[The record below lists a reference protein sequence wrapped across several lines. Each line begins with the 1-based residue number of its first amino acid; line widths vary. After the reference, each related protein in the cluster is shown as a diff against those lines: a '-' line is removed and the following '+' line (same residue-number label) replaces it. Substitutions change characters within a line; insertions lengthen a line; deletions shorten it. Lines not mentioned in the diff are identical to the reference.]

1 MTRIIDPRWPSALRQ
16 LRQQAGLSLRDLAA
30 KAHYAKSY
38 LHDLETGRKTPT
50 PEVADRLDD
59 VLEAGGALSAMLTDD
74 GAHDSAELA
83 RRVAATDIS
92 SSTLAGLEAAVDELA
107 VAYPVTASHVLLP
120 RVRQHL
126 TYVTTLISSGR
137 RMTLDQHRRILVA
150 GGWLSLLTATV
161 LIDLRRTGAA
171 AGHLHTANEMS
182 AHTEHAEIRAWC
194 LETRAWE
201 ALTSGE
207 PATALALAEGAQTV
221 APTGSSAKL
230 QATAQTGRAL
240 ALLGDR
246 PATGQRLAQL
256 ERMVSPLSQPDRPEH
271 HYRYD
276 PGKARAYVATTLA
289 WVGDPAAAA
298 EASEGLARLLAEG
311 SRPRRIASARLD
323 LGQAVLPIDPHE
335 SIAQVA
341 AAVASGRV
349 AASNWWRVDRVR
361 RGLAEV
367 GVPAAELD
375 ELCATHQPSCG
386 SGQ

>member
-1 MTRIIDPRWPSALRQ
+1 MSRIVDPRWPSTFRAF
-16 LRQQAGLSLRDLAA
+16 RQQAGLSLRDLAA

-50 PEVADRLDD
+50 
-59 VLEAGGALSAMLTDD
+59 
-74 GAHDSAELA
+74 AELA
-83 RRVAATDIS
+83 RRVTATDIS
-92 SSTLAGLEAAVDELA
+92 TTTIAGIEAAVDELA
-107 VAYPVTASHVLLP
+107 TAYPTTASHVLLP
-120 RVRQHL
+120 RVRRHL
-126 TYVTTLISSGR
+126 TYVTTLVGSGR

-161 LIDLRRTGAA
+161 LIDLHRRDAA
-171 AGHLHTANEMS
+171 AGHLRVADEMG
-182 AHTEHAEIRAWC
+182 AHTGHDEIRAWC

-201 ALTSGE
+201 VLTGGDPAAALD
-207 PATALALAEGAQTV
+207 LAHGAQTI
-221 APTGSSAKL
+221 APTDSSAKL

-246 PATGQRLAQL
+246 QATGRRLAQL
-256 ERMVSPLSQPDRPEH
+256 ERIVSPLGQPDRPEH

-289 WVGDPAAAA
+289 WVGDPAAAT
-298 EASEGLARLLAEG
+298 EASDVLAGLLTEG

-323 LGQAVLPIDPHE
+323 LGQSVLPVDPHE
-335 SIAQVA
+335 AVAQVA

-361 RGLAEV
+361 RGLARI
-367 GVPAAELD
+367 GVPAPELD
-375 ELCATHQPSCG
+375 ELCETHQPLP
-386 SGQ
+386 

>member
-1 MTRIIDPRWPSALRQ
+1 MTRIIDPRWPSTLRRF
-16 LRQQAGLSLRDLAA
+16 RQQAGLSLRDLAA

-50 PEVADRLDD
+50 TEVARRLDE
-59 VLEAGGALSAMLTDD
+59 VLETGEVLTKMLTDD
-74 GAHDSAELA
+74 GANDSTELA

-92 SSTLAGLEAAVDELA
+92 SSTLTQLEAAVDDLA
-107 VAYPVTASHVLLP
+107 TAYPTTASHVLLP
-120 RVRQHL
+120 RIRRHL
-126 TYVTTLISSGR
+126 TYVTTLVSSGR
-137 RMTLDQHRRILVA
+137 RMTLNQHRRIVVA

-161 LIDLRRTGAA
+161 LIDLRRNNAA
-171 AGHLHTANEMS
+171 AGHLHTANEMA

-201 ALTSGE
+201 VLTAGD
-207 PATALALAEGAQTV
+207 PATALALAENAQAV
-221 APTGSSAKL
+221 APSGSSAKL

-246 PATGQRLAQL
+246 QATGRRLAQL

-289 WVGDPAAAA
+289 WVGDPAAAT
-298 EASEGLARLLAEG
+298 EAGDVLAGLLAEG

-323 LGQAVLPIDPHE
+323 LGQALLSVDPHE
-335 SIAQVA
+335 AVAQVA
-341 AAVASGRV
+341 AAVTSGRV

-361 RGLAEV
+361 RGLSRL
-367 GVPAAELD
+367 GLAATELD
-375 ELCATHQPSCG
+375 ELCAAHQPST
-386 SGQ
+386 